1 MRTWTV
7 HLKPDAQ
14 PVLVREGWSWGAF
27 LFGPF
32 WLLFQRAWLPG
43 GAVLALTLILAA
55 AARQPTQ
62 ALLSLALGV
71 LLGLLGRDLVRWSL
85 ERRGYRLAHV
95 LAARDEDGA
104 LGRLLAV
111 RTDLAARYL
120 DRPA

>member
-85 ERRGYRLAHV
+85 QRRGYRLAHV
-95 LAARDEDGA
+95 LAARDEEGA

>member
-1 MRTWTV
+1 MKTWTV
-7 HLKPDAQ
+7 HLKPDQA

-55 AARQPTQ
+55 ALRQPTQ

-85 ERRGYRLAHV
+85 GRRGYRLAHV
-95 LAARDEDGA
+95 LAARDEEGA
-104 LGRLLAV
+104 LGRLLTV